1 MLELSLWFYWLFI
14 VYTIGVLRR
23 DREVV
28 VVLQEQ
34 LEGEA
39 LDELESLYLVKV
51 EPRGRRARFQTP
63 PPFLPVMKYSV
74 CSADSSP
81 YTLR

>member
-1 MLELSLWFYWLFI
+1 MGVVGARAKSMVLLV
-14 VYTIGVLRR
+14 VYCIYDRCPER

-39 LDELESLYLVKV
+39 HDELESLYLVKV
-51 EPRGRRARFQTP
+51 EPRGRCARFQTP
-63 PPFLPVMKYSV
+63 PLSTCHEVFCLFS
-74 CSADSSP
+74 
-81 YTLR
+81 RQ